1 MTRTGTITM
10 SMRELH
16 RLKVIEAVAESRL
29 MTWRAAERL
38 CLSRRQVERLVIRYR
53 AEGAAGL
60 VSQRRGVRSNHQLP
74 QSVLDR
80 ALELIYERYADF
92 GPTLACEKL
101 RECNGLVL
109 SKETLRHLMTD
120 AGLWVP
126 RKQRPPKV
134 YQPRARRACFGELV

>member
-10 SMRELH
+10 SMRELD

-38 CLSRRQVERLVIRYR
+38 GLSRRQVERLVIRYR

-74 QSVLDR
+74 QTVLDR
-80 ALELIYERYADF
+80 ALELIHERYADF

-101 RECNGLVL
+101 RECHGLVL
-109 SKETLRHLMTD
+109 SKETVRHLMTD

-126 RKQRPPKV
+126 RKQRG
-134 YQPRARRACFGELV
+134 CN